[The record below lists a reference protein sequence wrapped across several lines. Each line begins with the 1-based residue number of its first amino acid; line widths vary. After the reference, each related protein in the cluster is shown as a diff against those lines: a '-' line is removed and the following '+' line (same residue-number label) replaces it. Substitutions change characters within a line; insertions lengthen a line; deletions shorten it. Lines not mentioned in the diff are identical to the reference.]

1 MRLRKKVQNRARV
14 EGCIVEAELVEKATN
29 HLSFYFKPTVQS
41 VRNKI
46 PRYDDGTGTFES
58 SCNLQ
63 IFQYP
68 GRCIS
73 PRGVRAL
80 STEEYEAA
88 FLHVLTNMPEMDEHF
103 NKFEKEQW
111 KSRNRPTPEQ
121 LRDLRL
127 NGWKA
132 SRGKRGLNFF
142 DWFKEEKSNKLWVL

>member
-1 MRLRKKVQNRARV
+1 MEKIFPPGFFNPMQHLIVHLPYEARLGGPIQARWNYPFERKIQQLRKKVRNRARV
-14 EGCIVEAELVEKATN
+14 EGCIVEAELVEEATN
-29 HLSFYFKPTVQS
+29 HLSLYFKPNVRS

-46 PRYDDGTGTFES
+46 PRYDDGTCTFES

-88 FLHVLTNMPEMDEHF
+88 FLYVLTNMPEMDEHF
-103 NKFEKEQW
+103 K
-111 KSRNRPTPEQ
+111 
-121 LRDLRL
+121 
-127 NGWKA
+127 
-132 SRGKRGLNFF
+132 
-142 DWFKEEKSNKLWVL
+142 